1 MSPYA
6 SDTSVPIER
15 SRAEIEEMLRR
26 LGSDQIGVVQ
36 ERLQVVIFFRYN
48 GANFRFTLP
57 LPTPDDPAVKFSP
70 SNKLRSAS
78 DRESIRQQLIRSRW
92 RSLFLTIKA
101 MLVGVEAGIFD
112 FAEIFL
118 PYLIWGDGRTTAQ
131 TLLPTVDEACKAGR
145 ALPKIGQHLL
155 GGPAPEDP
163 Q

>member
-36 ERLQVVIFFRYN
+36 ERLQAVVFFRYN

-57 LPTPDDPAVKFSP
+57 LPTADDSAVKFTA
-70 SNKLRSAS
+70 SNKLRSPS
-78 DRESIRQQLIRSRW
+78 DREAIRLQLTRSRW

-101 MLVGVEAGIFD
+101 MLVGVEAGIFE

-131 TLLPTVDEACKAGR
+131 TLLPDVEEAFKSGR
-145 ALPKIGQHLL
+145 PLPKIGQRLL
-155 GGPAPEDP
+155 SGERSS
-163 Q
+163 